1 MNTTP
6 TLLAQATTQTT
17 TTAGSNAAPIIIPVF
32 DNLLWGVIGGLQRI
46 SIGVVVLALIIGG
59 LGILFSGDD
68 VHGKNRLISIVSR
81 TLIASG
87 LVFGATTIATVAK
100 AYFGG

>member
-1 MNTTP
+1 MTEQIQ
-6 TLLAQATTQTT
+6 LIAQATTNATT
-17 TTAGSNAAPIIIPVF
+17 TNAAPIIIPVF

-46 SIGVVVLALIIGG
+46 SLGVFVLALVIGG

-68 VHGKNRLISIVSR
+68 VHGKNRLIALISR
-81 TLIASG
+81 TLIGAG

-100 AYFGG
+100 TYFGG

>member
-1 MNTTP
+1 MTEKLK
-6 TLLAQATTQTT
+6 LLAQAATQT
-17 TTAGSNAAPIIIPVF
+17 SIPNAAPIVIPVF

-46 SIGVVVLALIIGG
+46 SIGIVVLAIIIGG

-68 VHGKNRLISIVSR
+68 VHGKNRLVSIISR

-87 LVFGATTIATVAK
+87 LVFGATTIATVAR